1 MRILRWIFYLALTAA
16 VAYGGYLVYMKWVQ
30 GQPISSLWQKA
41 QEYASTTAGTVNSV
55 TKTVGA
61 VQSGVASTTN
71 AITSVKTSIG
81 DVLTGL
87 GNAIQNAGT
96 FLAGTTTPAAAPSAV
111 SASPVAAPSAAPA
124 ATVAPATTA
133 AQPATV
139 TTAVGVPLYFSLTS
153 GALYSVSWGDG
164 TTSSGHLNQGTAT
177 VVRHSWS
184 AVGNYTVQVTID
196 GSSYA
201 FPIRVYNQ

>member
-41 QEYASTTAGTVNSV
+41 QEYASTTAGTVSSV
-55 TKTVGA
+55 TKTVGV

-87 GNAIQNAGT
+87 GNAIQNAGML
-96 FLAGTTTPAAAPSAV
+96 LAGTTTAV
-111 SASPVAAPSAAPA
+111 EPSAAPA
-124 ATVAPATTA
+124 TSATPAAPAA
-133 AQPATV
+133 ASSQPATI
-139 TTAVGVPLYFSLTS
+139 TTAVGVPLYFSMTS
-153 GALYSVSWGDG
+153 GTLYSVSWGDG
-164 TTSSGHLNQGTAT
+164 TTSSGNLNQGVAI
-177 VVRHSWS
+177 VVRHSWT

-196 GSSYA
+196 ASSYT